1 MMMKTAK
8 NPEAAFQLLRFITYS
23 AEGNL
28 ARLSMYDEA
37 NAGKYVLSSRMYFP
51 VTSHPQVV
59 AKFNSLEL
67 PEQYKYMYKNIA
79 KSYRADPKKYMVD
92 FEDVIATAT
101 SDWNKVQ
108 DGLADAT
115 STNAAMEKKLNTKL
129 SNVLKDFNAK
139 IAKNYK

>member
-1 MMMKTAK
+1 
-8 NPEAAFQLLRFITYS
+8 
-23 AEGNL
+23 
-28 ARLSMYDEA
+28 
-37 NAGKYVLSSRMYFP
+37 
-51 VTSHPQVV
+51 
-59 AKFNSLEL
+59 
-67 PEQYKYMYKNIA
+67 
-79 KSYRADPKKYMVD
+79 MVD

>member
-1 MMMKTAK
+1 
-8 NPEAAFQLLRFITYS
+8 
-23 AEGNL
+23 
-28 ARLSMYDEA
+28 
-37 NAGKYVLSSRMYFP
+37 MYFP

-67 PEQYKYMYKNIA
+67 PEQYEYMYKNIA